1 MKATSFLT
9 MILSTAFGFGGAL
22 AQEHGSV
29 PGAIPDPSTYKGSME
44 LQRPQPSPWG
54 QPSAGPAAPSAQAG
68 AGGGGSSAA
77 VASWRTAPRVSEKSN
92 RLLGRWQL
100 VGVDMGA
107 APNLGPL
114 AGLFGK
120 ETAAMAKDMA
130 DSIHGASCRKL
141 FGPGLVDFRP
151 KALVNLGPDGSD
163 RAAMAA
169 EYRTDGKAIAVLS
182 NEPALPGLYVFDVH
196 GDQAVA
202 RVLGCSLQRAGA
214 AGALASHAST
224 DSSGAQNSTTAR
236 PGSGAALDVTVGLQ
250 AGAGSQ
256 VPVAGANVLLMSRS
270 LDEALASAGLRDPTP
285 LKAWMSAC
293 QTRAPACQLGMQ
305 AIVANPAGMGRT
317 DANGQLVFAHLPIGR
332 VYVLLFAAA
341 GDQRLMWDVPVDL
354 KTGSNAVSLG
364 RHNAIRPPA

>member
-1 MKATSFLT
+1 MKSTSFLT
-9 MILSTAFGFGGAL
+9 MILATAFGFGGAL

-54 QPSAGPAAPSAQAG
+54 QPSAGPAAAPAQAG
-68 AGGGGSSAA
+68 AGGGGSAA
-77 VASWRTAPRVSEKSN
+77 AASWRTAPRVPDKSN
-92 RLLGRWQL
+92 PLLGRWRL

-114 AGLFGK
+114 AGLFGP
-120 ETAAMAKDMA
+120 EMGATAKQMAS
-130 DSIHGASCRKL
+130 SIHASSCRNL
-141 FGPGLVDFRP
+141 FGPGLVDFRQ
-151 KALVNLGPDGSD
+151 KALVNLGPDGSE

-182 NEPALPGLYVFDVH
+182 NEPTLPGLYVFDIH
-196 GDQAVA
+196 GDRAVA

-214 AGALASHAST
+214 AGALASHGRT
-224 DSSGAQNSTTAR
+224 DSSVAQDSPIAS
-236 PGSGAALDVTVGLQ
+236 PGNGAALVVTAGLQ
-250 AGAGSQ
+250 AGTGAQ
-256 VPVAGANVLLMSRS
+256 VPVVGASVLLMSRS
-270 LDEALASAGLRDPTP
+270 LDEALASAGLREPTP
-285 LKAWMSAC
+285 LKAWISAC

-305 AIVANPAGMGRT
+305 AMVANPAGMGRT
-317 DANGQLVFAHLPIGR
+317 DAKGHLAFAHLPAGR
-332 VYVLLFAAA
+332 FYVLSFAAA

-364 RHNAIRPPA
+364 RHNAIRPPV